1 MTAERDIAAFA
12 LPFAAGVFAAVY
24 ISVLYNP
31 TPALFTVMAAIFAVI
46 LSHPVHKRL
55 SGKALFSMI
64 ISAAVLC
71 GLAVGTTS
79 EILSS
84 TLLPKSEASIG
95 WVKALSSS
103 MKEMIAA
110 IHFENGQSNAIL
122 TALIT
127 GDRGLLS
134 EDTVRSFRESGASH
148 ILALSGM
155 HLGIIYGI
163 LRGLLSPLGNSLTS
177 RIIRSGIIVSIC
189 GIYTLA
195 TGAGASITRALI
207 FIILGETAAMTGR
220 YKSTG
225 SILLASLLLQLAIS
239 PSSATDI
246 GFQLSYAAMAGIAYI
261 FPWLKGLWRNEKY
274 PIINRPMRWIW
285 NSACMS
291 IACQLTTGPLAWI
304 YFGSLPQYFILT
316 NLLALPLVGLII
328 PAGLLTMA
336 LDGFGICPA
345 ALSWITDRL
354 ISSMSFILE
363 TIASL

>member
-46 LSHPVHKRL
+46 LSHPFHKRL
-55 SGKALFSMI
+55 SGEALLSI
-64 ISAAVLC
+64 IMSAALLC
-71 GLAVGTTS
+71 GLSVGSSS

-84 TLLPKSEASIG
+84 TSLPKSEASVG
-95 WVKALSSS
+95 WIKALSSS

-122 TALIT
+122 TALLT

-163 LRGLLSPLGNSLTS
+163 LRGLLSPLGNSRTTKV
-177 RIIRSGIIVSIC
+177 IRSCIVVSIC

-220 YKSTG
+220 YRSIG
-225 SILLASLLLQLAIS
+225 SILLVSLMLQLVIS

-261 FPWLKGLWRNEKY
+261 FPWLKGLWKDEN
-274 PIINRPMRWIW
+274 PIFINRPMRWIW
-285 NSACMS
+285 DSACMS

-304 YFGSLPQYFILT
+304 YFGSFPQYFILT
-316 NLLALPLVGLII
+316 NLLALPLVSLII
-328 PAGLLTMA
+328 PAGLLTMT
-336 LDGFGICPA
+336 LDGFGICPD
-345 ALSWITDRL
+345 ALAWITDRL
-354 ISSMSFILE
+354 ISSMSIILE